1 LRREFLATKVYW
13 LSVVLGGNQPVWI
26 ADAYDAQY
34 LNTTAEELQKDAAHL
49 ATDGLLTLEGDFATP
64 TAKLAEQGEH
74 YRALLAH
81 ALSLTKPEFN
91 EEMRHGHTNM

>member
-1 LRREFLATKVYW
+1 MAEPSIAEILEETTERCRNLDAPLAGR
-13 LSVVLGGNQPVWI
+13 LQAF
-26 ADAYDAQY
+26 ADEVRALDA
-34 LNTTAEELQKDAAHL
+34 
-49 ATDGLLTLEGDFATP
+49 DFATP
-64 TAKLAEQGEH
+64 TAKLSEQGEH

>member
-1 LRREFLATKVYW
+1 
-13 LSVVLGGNQPVWI
+13 VVLGGNQPVWI
-26 ADAYDAQY
+26 ADPYDAQY
-34 LNTTAEELQKDAAHL
+34 LNTTLEELQKDAEHL
-49 ATDGLLTLEGDFATP
+49 SSIDGLLALHADFATP